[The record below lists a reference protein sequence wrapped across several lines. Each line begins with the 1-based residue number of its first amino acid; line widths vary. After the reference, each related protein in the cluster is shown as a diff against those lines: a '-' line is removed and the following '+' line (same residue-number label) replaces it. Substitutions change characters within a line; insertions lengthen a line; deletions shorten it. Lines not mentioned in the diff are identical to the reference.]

1 MISSTSLSTLGIN
14 RLLISHSNE
23 YMEVVSNCNFNLHLP
38 DHPFIRLLAF
48 IYIFLPAYLVH
59 LFFKF
64 LLSTIHIIREGSG
77 TPLQY
82 SCLENPMDGGAW

>member
-48 IYIFLPAYLVH
+48 IYI
-59 LFFKF
+59 LFYEDKGLIFKF
-64 LLSTIHIIREGSG
+64 LFI
-77 TPLQY
+77 
-82 SCLENPMDGGAW
+82 